1 MQDPREPSS
10 DEISNPKQR
19 KKKISSQRVASL
31 QFQGTEIK
39 EIQNVLGALPL
50 GMGQKAS
57 KRNLKNG
64 ASPLFQ
70 QPERSN
76 SDSLQDSTT
85 SDNEYRVLRRK
96 YLLLEEESFAL
107 GKELRGVEDEVKTLE
122 DEKLTLLDQLVVL
135 EGLVDPSDMQ
145 FQEGPQYA

>member
-1 MQDPREPSS
+1 MQHPREPSS

-19 KKKISSQRVASL
+19 KKKMSSQRGASL
-31 QFQGTEIK
+31 QLQGNEIK
-39 EIQNVLGALPL
+39 EIQNVLGTFPL
-50 GMGQKAS
+50 GMGQKVS
-57 KRNLKNG
+57 KRNLKNEVS
-64 ASPLFQ
+64 ALFQ

-85 SDNEYRVLRRK
+85 SDNEYRALRRK

-107 GKELRGVEDEVKTLE
+107 GKELREVEDEVKTLE

>member
-19 KKKISSQRVASL
+19 KKKMSSQRVASL
-31 QFQGTEIK
+31 QLQGNEIK

-57 KRNLKNG
+57 KRNLKNEV
-64 ASPLFQ
+64 SPLFQ
-70 QPERSN
+70 QPEQSN
-76 SDSLQDSTT
+76 SDSLQHSTT
-85 SDNEYRVLRRK
+85 SDNEYRALRRK
-96 YLLLEEESFAL
+96 YLLLEEKSFAL
-107 GKELRGVEDEVKTLE
+107 GKELREVEDEVKTLE